1 MNTQLRSFFVIAA
14 MLCRASTLN
23 CMFPKDMTVKIAEL
37 PTLKTEHSMKMDF
50 EGLSEQIGD
59 AVKKSMQK
67 GVDGFGDAANSD
79 AFRGQ
84 LGRGMEGLADAY
96 GDAFRRFNQQSGKR
110 LLPQMN
116 EMFTNFLSTV
126 FNKRNMLQIGLPVA
140 GTFAL
145 IVTGYYGT
153 RLLWTVAQHR
163 LINPKPKV
171 LLPGSKVGRYDRWK
185 RYWSGYQSP
194 AMIFTEAVKDRLT
207 EIVEKTKNIKNH
219 IKAGKKATYDNLLLY
234 GEPGTGK
241 TLFAT
246 ILADLTDMDF
256 AATTAGALLQKD
268 AGVKYLNE
276 LMEMAQ
282 RSAYGFILFIDEAD
296 ALFVDRNSL
305 DPASEHYQVLNHLLA
320 LTGDGSN
327 KLMLIAA
334 TNHAY
339 IMDEAMGRRFQ
350 DRVHMPLPDE
360 STRRQIVDLY
370 AQTVLF
376 NEKNN
381 GEAFVDEIKALFT
394 ESVIQNIVQKTNGL
408 SNAEIKD
415 IVCAMHKK
423 SLATESG
430 LPTVTIITSAL
441 NEGFE
446 KKRALLED
454 RAQKLAAEG
463 RKASIT
469 VAAAA

>member
-1 MNTQLRSFFVIAA
+1 MNTIFRTSFVSLSV
-14 MLCRASTLN
+14 LCQVAPLN
-23 CMFPKDMTVKIAEL
+23 CMLPRDIRVKL
-37 PTLKTEHSMKMDF
+37 D
-50 EGLSEQIGD
+50 LSDLGEQVAD
-59 AVKKSMQK
+59 AIKKSIEQGSDSFGEALSSDRLGENWERGM
-67 GVDGFGDAANSD
+67 DGLAKNM
-79 AFRGQ
+79 
-84 LGRGMEGLADAY
+84 GRGFEKFNDRAATNLFPRMSET
-96 GDAFRRFNQQSGKR
+96 FRQ
-110 LLPQMN
+110 
-116 EMFTNFLSTV
+116 FTGTV
-126 FNKRNMLQIGLPVA
+126 FNTRNMLQFGLPIA
-140 GTFAL
+140 GSLAL

-171 LLPGSKVGRYDRWK
+171 LLPGAKVGRYDRWK
-185 RYWSGYQSP
+185 RYWSGYKSP

-207 EIVEKTKNIKNH
+207 EIVEKTKNIKKH

-276 LMEMAQ
+276 LMDMAK
-282 RSAYGFILFIDEAD
+282 RSSYGVILFIDEAD
-296 ALFVDRNSL
+296 AFFVDRTSL

-327 KLMLIAA
+327 KFMLIAA

-360 STRRQIVDLY
+360 NTRKQIVELY
-370 AQTVLF
+370 AQTVLY
-376 NEKNN
+376 NEGNN
-381 GEAFVDEIKALFT
+381 GKEFVKEIKILLT
-394 ESVIQNIVQKTNGL
+394 ELVVQDIVQKTDGL

-415 IVCAMHKK
+415 IVCAVHKK
-423 SLATESG
+423 SLATGLG
-430 LPTVTIITSAL
+430 LPTAAIITSAL
-441 NEGFE
+441 AEGLE
-446 KKRALLED
+446 KKNALLED
-454 RAQKLAAEG
+454 RAQRLTAEG
-463 RKASIT
+463 HKSSFSV
-469 VAAAA
+469 VAA